1 MNELWA
7 YDVIGEDFM
16 GAGVSAKSVK
26 SSMEGFDKNLPIL
39 VHINSPGGNVFDA
52 VAIKSQLDGWKAGV
66 DVQVDGLA
74 ASAASYIAMAGR
86 TVTMARGSMMMI
98 HDPWSVVVGN
108 AAAMEAEANLLK
120 KVAGQLA
127 QAYSA
132 KSGKDEE
139 EMRAIMAA
147 ETWFTAEEAIEAGLA
162 NSLVESPASAY
173 VVERAAVTQA
183 RLQAEAMKKRLVLTR
198 KLVKG

>member
-16 GAGVSAKSVK
+16 GEGVSAKSVK
-26 SSMEGFDKNLPIL
+26 AAMEVFDKNQPIL
-39 VHINSPGGNVFDA
+39 VRINSPGGNVFDA

-86 TVTMARGSMMMI
+86 TVTMAKGSMLMV

-108 AAAMEAEANLLK
+108 AAAMDAEANLLR

-127 QAYSA
+127 QAYA
-132 KSGKDEE
+132 YKSGKDEE
-139 EMRAIMAA
+139 EMRAVMAA

-162 NSLVESPASAY
+162 NAMVESPASAY

-183 RLQAEAMKKRLVLTR
+183 RLQAEALQKRLNLTR
-198 KLVKG
+198 RLARR